1 MFVSYLDD
9 SSYCKNFTTNDDS
22 KSYTSGEAKEL
33 FRYLNKIT
41 SYIKT
46 KHNIEQLNNTF
57 LGLSWTKSNSLYDRL
72 RKSLNSSMII
82 MNTFLVS
89 MILSKINHNSLTETD
104 CHNKD
109 ENIENLKS
117 LKYPTIVADNKR
129 YTAVNMKK
137 NSILLKLIHIVLIS
151 MLLNESLIS
160 VSKNLCIDAMRLP
173 EPEFDLSPTSSSFE
187 SDSHRVPPLWID
199 PPVVKFI
206 KTHKDDL
213 GETLQSEKKIRQRV
227 SSIFQDKQAIQN
239 LLREMN
245 AYYLTYGRPRYG

>member
-9 SSYCKNFTTNDDS
+9 SSYCKNCTTIDDN
-22 KSYTSGEAKEL
+22 KSYTSGKAKEL
-33 FRYLNKIT
+33 FRYLKKII

-46 KHNIEQLNNTF
+46 KHNIEQLDNTF
-57 LGLSWTKSNSLYDRL
+57 LGLSWTKLNSSYDRL
-72 RKSLNSSMII
+72 RKSLNSSVII

-89 MILSKINHNSLTETD
+89 VILSKINHNSLTETD
-104 CHNKD
+104 CHNKN
-109 ENIENLKS
+109 ENVENLKS
-117 LKYPTIVADNKR
+117 VKYPTIVVDNKC

-137 NSILLKLIHIVLIS
+137 HSVLHKLIHIVLIS
-151 MLLNESLIS
+151 MLFNESLIS

-173 EPEFDLSPTSSSFE
+173 EPEFDLSPTSSSE
-187 SDSHRVPPLWID
+187 SDSQRVPPLWID

-206 KTHKDDL
+206 KTQKDDL